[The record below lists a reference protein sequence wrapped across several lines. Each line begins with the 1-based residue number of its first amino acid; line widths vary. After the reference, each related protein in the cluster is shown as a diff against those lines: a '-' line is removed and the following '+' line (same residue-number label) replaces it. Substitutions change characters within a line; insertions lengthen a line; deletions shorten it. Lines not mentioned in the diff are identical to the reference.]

1 MLFLFGLGDRLVMM
15 ACSGAG
21 GPAAASCP
29 MSLIITGI
37 FFWHQMFDGGLSF
50 CHAAPT
56 AQQQKLHFECAFF
69 SCGIF

>member
-21 GPAAASCP
+21 GPAAASCL

-37 FFWHQMFDGGLSF
+37 FLASDV
-50 CHAAPT
+50 
-56 AQQQKLHFECAFF
+56 
-69 SCGIF
+69 